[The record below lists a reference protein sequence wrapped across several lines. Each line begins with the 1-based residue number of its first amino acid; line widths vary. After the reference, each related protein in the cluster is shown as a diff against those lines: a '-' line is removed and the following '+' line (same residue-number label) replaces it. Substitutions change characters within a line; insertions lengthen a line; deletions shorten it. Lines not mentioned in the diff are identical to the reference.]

1 MLREEPVRAETG
13 GAALPRA
20 LEGGSNGVRATFESP
35 RERPRRFLRFHMVL
49 VLGQHRPP
57 RPVRPP
63 ILPAPVAV
71 GAVHVEAATY
81 AGRPSKQ
88 IGRTARARG
97 RGRFSQSR
105 NIKACII
112 ESREVCTCVC
122 VVACV
127 LAGSANV
134 SNTFSSAIPSS
145 ARNFY
150 FNPRSIRTEGI
161 PPRRSSLPSLSS
173 LGKILPRVYG
183 HWRSV

>member
-13 GAALPRA
+13 GAAVPRA

-35 RERPRRFLRFHMVL
+35 RERPRRILRFHMVL
-49 VLGQHRPP
+49 VLAQHCSP

-63 ILPAPVAV
+63 ILSAPVAV

-112 ESREVCTCVC
+112 ESREVCMCVC
-122 VVACV
+122 IVACV
-127 LAGSANV
+127 LAGSAT
-134 SNTFSSAIPSS
+134 SEHILQ
-145 ARNFY
+145 R
-150 FNPRSIRTEGI
+150 RSFLLRRGI
-161 PPRRSSLPSLSS
+161 FILPEEYSKKVFPPRSSLSSLSS
-173 LGKILPRVYG
+173 LGKILPIL
-183 HWRSV
+183 